1 MKRRTLTVAEA
12 AACLG
17 VSRNTAYEAMRK
29 GTVPSIRLGRR
40 ILIPAQALESLLN
53 FGDTANLPEEA
64 MA

>member
-17 VSRNTAYEAMRK
+17 VSRNTAYDAIRR

-40 ILIPAQALESLLN
+40 ILIPSQALEALLEL
-53 FGDTANLPEEA
+53 GDSADLAGEA
-64 MA
+64 SA